1 MSEHTQ
7 LMKARSEPR
16 LKIEIHKYRDRT
28 RNSADPQL
36 KNKAIIKMGSPA
48 NFEKDIP
55 MTRRMNKN
63 ALKHGAFAKEIVIPG
78 ESAEEFEQ
86 LLQEFHLQF
95 NPIGAPQEAVVR
107 ELAGIQWLKD
117 RLNRPLRQ
125 SFIHSELIVS
135 EVGTWPLDLIVN
147 CAKKSMEV
155 LDSTKEMAM
164 ARADQLVQAKFAL
177 LKGTTSEEREKV
189 LNAAAQLAANSGEW
203 GFVAKAMIDA
213 ANNLQNTARDPLSQN
228 VDVVLKLFEQLDRR
242 YDKAVKRLVNLKEY
256 DGLYGAKLIE
266 QLPQAEPTPIAPDE
280 TGDRKEFAKL
290 NKGNGEAVDSASRR
304 LSIILAAKGRFG
316 TRGSLGPAIRLAS
329 TNIADILRVC
339 CYALFDDCSNE
350 LRSRRNRDNLLSR
363 SLTSSVIWDAPPVR
377 RVLFGHASSAG
388 RRAS

>member
-1 MSEHTQ
+1 
-7 LMKARSEPR
+7 
-16 LKIEIHKYRDRT
+16 
-28 RNSADPQL
+28 
-36 KNKAIIKMGSPA
+36 
-48 NFEKDIP
+48 

-147 CAKKSMEV
+147 CAKRSMEV
-155 LDSTKEMAM
+155 LDSTKEMAW
-164 ARADQLVQAKFAL
+164 ARADQLVQAKFAI

-189 LNAAAQLAANSGEW
+189 LNVAAQIAARRGEW
-203 GFVAKAMIDA
+203 GFVAKAMIDT

-266 QLPQAEPTPIAPDE
+266 QLQQAEPTPIAPDE
-280 TGDRKEFAKL
+280 TGDRK
-290 NKGNGEAVDSASRR
+290 VR
-304 LSIILAAKGRFG
+304 GR
-316 TRGSLGPAIRLAS
+316 
-329 TNIADILRVC
+329 
-339 CYALFDDCSNE
+339 
-350 LRSRRNRDNLLSR
+350 
-363 SLTSSVIWDAPPVR
+363 
-377 RVLFGHASSAG
+377 G
-388 RRAS
+388 RRSTAHREDYQ

>member
-1 MSEHTQ
+1 
-7 LMKARSEPR
+7 
-16 LKIEIHKYRDRT
+16 
-28 RNSADPQL
+28 
-36 KNKAIIKMGSPA
+36 
-48 NFEKDIP
+48 
-55 MTRRMNKN
+55 
-63 ALKHGAFAKEIVIPG
+63 
-78 ESAEEFEQ
+78 
-86 LLQEFHLQF
+86 
-95 NPIGAPQEAVVR
+95 
-107 ELAGIQWLKD
+107 
-117 RLNRPLRQ
+117 
-125 SFIHSELIVS
+125 
-135 EVGTWPLDLIVN
+135 
-147 CAKKSMEV
+147 
-155 LDSTKEMAM
+155 
-164 ARADQLVQAKFAL
+164 
-177 LKGTTSEEREKV
+177 
-189 LNAAAQLAANSGEW
+189 
-203 GFVAKAMIDA
+203 MIDT

-280 TGDRKEFAKL
+280 TGDRKVREP
-290 NKGNGEAVDSASRR
+290 GEAVDSASRR